1 MRAIIYFLFGCISI
15 LYIGYTFEDTGFLLS
30 ILTSLYM
37 PICLM
42 FFLRKIDIFETE
54 TWKDLLLI
62 FMTGCVIT
70 YLFTL
75 TLSIRDSIFPGLQ
88 TDSPSFIDML
98 IGVATIEEIVKIIP
112 VLIII
117 KITKLINEP
126 IDYLI
131 YASVSALGFA
141 FLENIDYIYAH
152 KDAHINIVG
161 IRSFM
166 PTVMHVFTTSIIG
179 AGIYKFQ
186 KENKYK
192 FLIIGFGS
200 AILAHTIY
208 NLYFPWYTLV
218 TLSVYYGVLMKNLL
232 KESPFLDIAKIT
244 NEEDKR
250 NSLKTD
256 SQQKTEQVVSV
267 KEKGRRI
274 NKLVKWPN
282 SGNTKFILKMLFGVF
297 IIDTIFEYTQSGTY
311 NVYLLIL
318 LMQSAG
324 IFLGFFQG
332 PLNKGDIKSLL
343 KKNKEHI

>member
-1 MRAIIYFLFGCISI
+1 MRASIYFLFGCISI

-141 FLENIDYIYAH
+141 FLENINYIYEY
-152 KDAHINIVG
+152 KDAHVNIVG
-161 IRSFM
+161 VRSFM
-166 PTVMHVFTTSIIG
+166 PTIMHVCTTSIIG

-186 KENKYK
+186 KENYK
-192 FLIIGFGS
+192 KKAYDLHYCCG
-200 AILAHTIY
+200 T
-208 NLYFPWYTLV
+208 
-218 TLSVYYGVLMKNLL
+218 
-232 KESPFLDIAKIT
+232 
-244 NEEDKR
+244 
-250 NSLKTD
+250 
-256 SQQKTEQVVSV
+256 
-267 KEKGRRI
+267 
-274 NKLVKWPN
+274 
-282 SGNTKFILKMLFGVF
+282 F
-297 IIDTIFEYTQSGTY
+297 IILHSFKIRRT
-311 NVYLLIL
+311 
-318 LMQSAG
+318 
-324 IFLGFFQG
+324 
-332 PLNKGDIKSLL
+332 
-343 KKNKEHI
+343 

>member
-1 MRAIIYFLFGCISI
+1 
-15 LYIGYTFEDTGFLLS
+15 
-30 ILTSLYM
+30 
-37 PICLM
+37 
-42 FFLRKIDIFETE
+42 
-54 TWKDLLLI
+54 
-62 FMTGCVIT
+62 MTGCVIT

-88 TDSPSFIDML
+88 TDSPSFIDMF
-98 IGVATIEEIVKIIP
+98 IGVATIEEIAKIIP

-117 KITKLINEP
+117 KITKSINEP

-141 FLENIDYIYAH
+141 FLENINYIYEY
-152 KDAHINIVG
+152 KDAHANIVG
-161 IRSFM
+161 VRSFM
-166 PTVMHVFTTSIIG
+166 PTIMHVCTTSIIG
-179 AGIYKFQ
+179 ASIYKFQ

-218 TLSVYYGVLMKNLL
+218 LLSGYYGVLMKSLL

-244 NEEDKR
+244 NEEDKW
-250 NSLKTD
+250 NSNKTGK
-256 SQQKTEQVVSV
+256 QQKKEQVVSV
-267 KEKGRRI
+267 KDKIEGT

-282 SGNTKFILKMLFGVF
+282 SGNTKFIFKMLFGVF
-297 IIDTIFEYTQSGTY
+297 IIDAIFEYTQSGTY
-311 NVYLLIL
+311 TINLLIL
-318 LMQSAG
+318 LVSCAG

-343 KKNKEHI
+343 KKK